1 MSNGE
6 TADTIHNVGKV
17 QLADSL
23 RLMADNQ
30 RTLNRTNADDQRR
43 RDLHA
48 RIEEAEAT
56 KKMNGIASAP
66 QKPTGDEDMQIL
78 VDSPTTVHHN
88 YPPPKTEATPEPK
101 KPAGTLAKA
110 ALAAALLGTG
120 AGGGVAVPWAL
131 GLFNQ
136 QPPPVETPV
145 DSLQQIVV
153 E

>member
-17 QLADSL
+17 QLADTL

-30 RTLNRTNADDQRR
+30 RTLNRTNADDERR
-43 RDLHA
+43 RDLQA
-48 RIEEAEAT
+48 RIEEAEA
-56 KKMNGIASAP
+56 KAKMNGIASGP
-66 QKPTGDEDMQIL
+66 QKPTGDEGIQIL
-78 VDSPTTVHHN
+78 VDSPTTVNHN
-88 YPPPKTEATPEPK
+88 YPPPKAEATPEPK
-101 KPAGTLAKA
+101 KPASTLAKA

-120 AGGGVAVPWAL
+120 AGGMAAAPWIV

-136 QPPPVETPV
+136 QPLPVAAPV
-145 DSLQQIVV
+145 DSSTQVVV